1 MFFYCSQ
8 LSDENFGSELMYM
21 SMPFHRDMTAA
32 SASDVTALQYYDLLL
47 LLIDDDADTDG
58 GHRGAN
64 DARLN
69 E

>member
-47 LLIDDDADTDG
+47 LFTEI
-58 GHRGAN
+58 
-64 DARLN
+64 
-69 E
+69 